1 LWIGLIE
8 VLSPRDPGSLAVPF
22 EVRNVIAP
30 ADDASAPEIEIT
42 NAIPTVI
49 PENLFDDGE
58 DSNGEG
64 VRRERLDD
72 AGKNLRGNESN
83 RAGVVRVMKSWQI
96 LLDME
101 FPTTVALPPAVVRL
115 NWGLVSL
122 TSFSND

>member
-1 LWIGLIE
+1 MDAAKPTTTLNGAGPLRG
-8 VLSPRDPGSLAVPF
+8 VPAPF

-72 AGKNLRGNESN
+72 AGKNLRGN
-83 RAGVVRVMKSWQI
+83 
-96 LLDME
+96 
-101 FPTTVALPPAVVRL
+101 
-115 NWGLVSL
+115 
-122 TSFSND
+122 